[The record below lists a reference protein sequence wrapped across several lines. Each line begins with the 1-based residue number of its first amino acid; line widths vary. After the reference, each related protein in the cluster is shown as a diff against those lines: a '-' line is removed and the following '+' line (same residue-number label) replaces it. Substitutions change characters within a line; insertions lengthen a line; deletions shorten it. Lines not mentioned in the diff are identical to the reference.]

1 MNKRLFK
8 KAQIFSMDTLW
19 LKFMRNLNYFLLI
32 YSFKGSSLLRELI
45 IKLLMPKPKRPIL
58 VSTKYG
64 FNIICMDPIFDRGVE
79 KPLF

>member
-1 MNKRLFK
+1 MNKKLFK
-8 KAQIFSMDTLW
+8 KAKIFSINTLW

-45 IKLLMPKPKRPIL
+45 INLLMPKPKGPIL

-64 FNIICMDPIFDRGVE
+64 FNII
-79 KPLF
+79 